1 MDGAAMQPRTI
12 RQATEIL
19 YDVLDRGLSYREA
32 SARHG
37 IARSTAEK
45 QVKALVRLAAGQT
58 SIGTLR
64 GGDLSCLALLRGA
77 REAVLNAVHA
87 FDPAANTRGAALG
100 ADDDLAAAVKSLRSQ
115 SENANR
121 DVALL
126 LLLFSTGAKPLEI
139 ASLRVR
145 DYLTEDGQAR
155 ECTAFDRPDH
165 GQLGSRQFYFMSRRL
180 CSALDAYLEER
191 FRRSLG
197 VSDQR
202 TYRGL
207 DPNSGLFL
215 TKDGRPFEVKAR
227 NATDPRPCCPVLVAT
242 YRRILVRAGL
252 PGMTMQSARRHVAQ
266 RLVARG
272 ATRRQVGELLG
283 IVHQRSV
290 KRLLSRA
297 APSIEHLVRDMT

>member
-1 MDGAAMQPRTI
+1 MQPRTI

-19 YDVLDRGLSYREA
+19 YDVLERGLSYREA
-32 SARHG
+32 GARHG

-45 QVKALVRLAAGQT
+45 QVKALVRLAGSQT
-58 SIGTLR
+58 PIGTLR
-64 GGDLSCLALLRGA
+64 GSDLSSLALLRGA
-77 REAVLNAVHA
+77 REAVLKAVQA
-87 FDPAANTRGAALG
+87 FDPAATAGGSAPDANE
-100 ADDDLAAAVKSLRSQ
+100 DLVAAVKSLRAQ

-145 DYLTEDGQAR
+145 DYLSEDGQVR
-155 ECTAFDRPDH
+155 ECSEIDRPDR
-165 GQLGSRQFYFMSRRL
+165 GQLRGRQFYFMSGRL
-180 CSALDAYLEER
+180 CSAVDAYLEER
-191 FRRSLG
+191 LRRSLG
-197 VSDQR
+197 VSGQP

-207 DPNSGLFL
+207 EPSSGLFL

-227 NATDPRPCCPVLVAT
+227 SATDPRPCCPVLVAT
-242 YRRILVRAGL
+242 YRRILARAGL
-252 PGMTMQSARRHVAQ
+252 PGMTMQSARRQVAQ

-290 KRLLSRA
+290 KRLLRRA